1 MYKHDIEL
9 RVRYAETDQMGYV
22 YHGVYATYYEVARV
36 ETLRQLGVAYKEL
49 EEKGTL
55 LPVVDLQIKYLRP
68 ATYDEQLRIE
78 TTIVEPP
85 GVTLKFM
92 YNCFNAQG
100 EKINEAST
108 TLAFID
114 KKTQRPTRPSKEL
127 RDLLAPYF

>member
-1 MYKHDIEL
+1 MYKHDIQL

-36 ETLRQLGVAYKEL
+36 ETLRHLGVAYREL

-55 LPVVDLQIKYLRP
+55 LPVVDLQIKYLKP

-78 TTIVEPP
+78 TTIVEAPT
-85 GVTLKFM
+85 VTLKFKYRC
-92 YNCFNAQG
+92 YNDAG
-100 EKINEAST
+100 EKINEATT

-114 KKTQRPTRPSKEL
+114 KATQRPTRPSMEL
-127 RDLLAPYF
+127 IDLLAPYF